1 MISKSSIEN
10 NALDVLADNRL
21 FFGRYWKTFT
31 N

>member
-1 MISKSSIEN
+1 MISKSRIEN
-10 NALDVLADNRL
+10 NALDVLADNRP